1 MNNNKLLILI
11 LIIWPYLYLFP
22 HTFQFIEMGND
33 FELLYYSYKKYIF
46 EFVRVGHFPLWS
58 PSESSGYSLIFNPF
72 AQYFYPVS
80 WLLYGI
86 CILIGDLSKHTYL
99 MYTIIG
105 LSIYNLGQYFWL
117 RSINIEKKYAFL
129 STLITCLG
137 LKLTEILRFPNAV
150 HTIAWFP
157 WILFAISIASNKLN
171 RIKSSLIIF
180 SCSLMIFTAGYP
192 YYIFY
197 ALILFSSYF
206 IFLLIPN
213 VKKYVLNLEKINKQN
228 NYYFF
233 LNCFL
238 PALLALIIVSPWF
251 TRIKNL
257 MEITRDRNLHE
268 IDFSITLSSN
278 IIDQIGSWIFPPFS
292 LSEGWYYFGSIVTI
306 LILIYLINFL
316 FDKNKTQKEKYIIY
330 FSFFLFILN
339 YQFAAAENSFLFK
352 IIWNHVDLI
361 KNFRSWSRMNIILIP
376 IFALIISL
384 SLKKV
389 INDKYKINII
399 PSILILTCLIVVAQI
414 YFIEFSNIEN
424 YYWNTWQHKR
434 IDYAST
440 QLNYLSF
447 FFGLYNSYIY
457 SIFFIISAIG
467 LIFFINKKLFS
478 KIYLLILL
486 LTIGELFFITNIQW
500 SIPSKYYDKND
511 YNKLSKDP
519 INDLKSAFL
528 SNNLITVTKG
538 NLYFR
543 NQRKFNIN
551 YFDEFGIEA
560 HTKLVDKYFNRYGV
574 PKNDLTTNE
583 FEKIKFFWALDN
595 HERKIFFSKSI
606 DHDNIFKFMDDVI
619 ESEKVGKVQINL
631 IESSY
636 NGDEILIEINS
647 LIPGYITYMDNWSSG
662 WKVKVN
668 DQIKK
673 IEKNFNTYKAVKIN
687 KGINAVFYKY
697 HPWYD

>member
-1 MNNNKLLILI
+1 MNNKKLLILI

-99 MYTIIG
+99 LYTIIG
-105 LSIYNLGQYFWL
+105 LSIYNVGQYFWL

-180 SCSLMIFTAGYP
+180 SCSLMILTAGYP

-213 VKKYVLNLEKINKQN
+213 VKKYVLNLEKFNNQN

-251 TRIKNL
+251 ARIKNL

-292 LSEGWYYFGSIVTI
+292 LSEGWYYFGSIITI

-330 FSFFLFILN
+330 FLFFLFILN

-447 FFGLYNSYIY
+447 FFRLYNSYIY
-457 SIFFIISAIG
+457 SIFFIISAMG
-467 LIFFINKKLFS
+467 LIFFIKKKLFS
-478 KIYLLILL
+478 KIYFLILV
-486 LTIGELFFITNIQW
+486 LTISELFFITNIQW
-500 SIPSKYYDKND
+500 AIPSKYYDNND
-511 YNKLSKDP
+511 YNKLSQDP
-519 INDLKSAFL
+519 INDLKNAFL

-551 YFDEFGIEA
+551 YFDVFGIEK
-560 HTKLVDKYFNRYGV
+560 HTKIFDNYFNRNGTYK
-574 PKNDLTTNE
+574 KNISE
-583 FEKIKFFWALDN
+583 FEKEYINQFFALDK
-595 HERKIFFSKSI
+595 ESKRIFFSKNINHKDIFSFI
-606 DHDNIFKFMDDVI
+606 DDVNQTNQNHNINIFVDI
-619 ESEKVGKVQINL
+619 EK
-631 IESSY
+631 Y
-636 NGDEILIEINS
+636 NGDQISIEVFNNID
-647 LIPGYITYMDNWSSG
+647 GYITYIDNWSPG
-662 WKVKVN
+662 WLAELN
-668 DQIKK
+668 NNRIKIDK
-673 IEKNFNTYKAVKIN
+673 LFDTYKSIKLN
-687 KGINAVFYKY
+687 KGNNKIFMKY
-697 HPWYD
+697 EAWK

>member
-1 MNNNKLLILI
+1 MNNKKLLILI

-99 MYTIIG
+99 LYTIIG
-105 LSIYNLGQYFWL
+105 LSIYNVGQYFWL

-180 SCSLMIFTAGYP
+180 SCSLMILTAGYP

-213 VKKYVLNLEKINKQN
+213 VKKYVLNLEKFNNQN

-251 TRIKNL
+251 ARIKNL

-292 LSEGWYYFGSIVTI
+292 LSEGWYYFGSIITI

-330 FSFFLFILN
+330 FLFFLFILN

-447 FFGLYNSYIY
+447 FFRLYNSYIY

-467 LIFFINKKLFS
+467 LIFFIKKKLFS
-478 KIYLLILL
+478 KIYFLILV
-486 LTIGELFFITNIQW
+486 LTISELFFITNIQW
-500 SIPSKYYDKND
+500 AIPSKYYDNND
-511 YNKLSKDP
+511 YNKLSQDP
-519 INDLKSAFL
+519 INDLKNAFL

-551 YFDEFGIEA
+551 YFDEFGIEK
-560 HTKLVDKYFNRYGV
+560 HTKIFDNYFNRNGTYK
-574 PKNDLTTNE
+574 KNISE
-583 FEKIKFFWALDN
+583 FEKEYIDQFFALDK
-595 HERKIFFSKSI
+595 ESKRIFFSKNINHKDIFSFI
-606 DHDNIFKFMDDVI
+606 DDVNQTNQNHNINIFVDI
-619 ESEKVGKVQINL
+619 EK
-631 IESSY
+631 Y
-636 NGDEILIEINS
+636 NGDQISIEVFNNID
-647 LIPGYITYMDNWSSG
+647 GYITYIDNWSPG
-662 WKVKVN
+662 WLAELN
-668 DQIKK
+668 NNRIKIDK
-673 IEKNFNTYKAVKIN
+673 LFDTYKSIKLN
-687 KGINAVFYKY
+687 KGNNKIFMKY
-697 HPWYD
+697 EAWK

>member
-1 MNNNKLLILI
+1 MNNKKLLILI

-99 MYTIIG
+99 LYTIIG
-105 LSIYNLGQYFWL
+105 LSIYNVGQYFWL

-180 SCSLMIFTAGYP
+180 SCSLMILTAGYP

-213 VKKYVLNLEKINKQN
+213 VKKYVLNLEKFNNQN

-251 TRIKNL
+251 ARIKNL

-292 LSEGWYYFGSIVTI
+292 LSEGWYYFGSIITI

-330 FSFFLFILN
+330 FLFFLFILN

-376 IFALIISL
+376 MFALIISL

-447 FFGLYNSYIY
+447 FFRLYNSYIY

-467 LIFFINKKLFS
+467 LIFFIKKKLFS
-478 KIYLLILL
+478 KIYFLILV
-486 LTIGELFFITNIQW
+486 LTISELFFITNIQW
-500 SIPSKYYDKND
+500 AIPSKYYDNND
-511 YNKLSKDP
+511 YNKLSQDP
-519 INDLKSAFL
+519 INDLKNAFL

-551 YFDEFGIEA
+551 YFDVFGIEK
-560 HTKLVDKYFNRYGV
+560 HTKIFDNYFNRNGTYK
-574 PKNDLTTNE
+574 KNISE
-583 FEKIKFFWALDN
+583 FEKEYIDQFFALDK
-595 HERKIFFSKSI
+595 ESKRIFFSKNINHKDIFSFI
-606 DHDNIFKFMDDVI
+606 DDVNQTNQNHNINIFVDI
-619 ESEKVGKVQINL
+619 EK
-631 IESSY
+631 Y
-636 NGDEILIEINS
+636 NGDQISIEVFNNID
-647 LIPGYITYMDNWSSG
+647 GYITYIDNWSPG
-662 WKVKVN
+662 WLAELN
-668 DQIKK
+668 NNRIKIDK
-673 IEKNFNTYKAVKIN
+673 LFDTYKSIKLN
-687 KGINAVFYKY
+687 KGNNKIFMKY
-697 HPWYD
+697 EAWK

>member
-1 MNNNKLLILI
+1 MNNKKLLILI

-99 MYTIIG
+99 LYTIIG
-105 LSIYNLGQYFWL
+105 LSIYNVGQYFWL

-180 SCSLMIFTAGYP
+180 SCSLMILTAGYP

-213 VKKYVLNLEKINKQN
+213 VKKYVLNLEKFNNQN

-251 TRIKNL
+251 ARIKNL

-292 LSEGWYYFGSIVTI
+292 LSEGWYYFGSIITI

-330 FSFFLFILN
+330 FLFFLFILN

-447 FFGLYNSYIY
+447 FFRLYNSYIY

-467 LIFFINKKLFS
+467 LIFFIKKKLFS
-478 KIYLLILL
+478 KIYFLILV
-486 LTIGELFFITNIQW
+486 LTISELFFITNIQW
-500 SIPSKYYDKND
+500 AIPSKYYDNND
-511 YNKLSKDP
+511 YNKLSQDP
-519 INDLKSAFL
+519 INDLKNAFL

-551 YFDEFGIEA
+551 YFDVFGIEK
-560 HTKLVDKYFNRYGV
+560 HTKIFDNYFNRNGTYK
-574 PKNDLTTNE
+574 KNISE
-583 FEKIKFFWALDN
+583 FEKEYIDQFFALDK
-595 HERKIFFSKSI
+595 ESKRIFFSKNINHKDIFSFI
-606 DHDNIFKFMDDVI
+606 DDVNQTNQNHNINIFVDI
-619 ESEKVGKVQINL
+619 EK
-631 IESSY
+631 Y
-636 NGDEILIEINS
+636 NGDQISIEVFNNID
-647 LIPGYITYMDNWSSG
+647 GYITYIDNWSPG
-662 WKVKVN
+662 WLAELN
-668 DQIKK
+668 NNRIKIDK
-673 IEKNFNTYKAVKIN
+673 LFDTYKSIKLN
-687 KGINAVFYKY
+687 KGNNKIFMKYKA
-697 HPWYD
+697 WK

>member
-99 MYTIIG
+99 LYTIIG
-105 LSIYNLGQYFWL
+105 LSIYNVGQYFWL

-180 SCSLMIFTAGYP
+180 SCSLMILTAGYP

-213 VKKYVLNLEKINKQN
+213 VKKYVLNLEKFNNQN

-251 TRIKNL
+251 ARIKNL

-292 LSEGWYYFGSIVTI
+292 LSEGWYYFGSIITI

-330 FSFFLFILN
+330 FLFFLFILN

-447 FFGLYNSYIY
+447 FFRLYNSYIY

-467 LIFFINKKLFS
+467 LIFFIKKKLFS
-478 KIYLLILL
+478 KIYFLILV
-486 LTIGELFFITNIQW
+486 LTISELFFITNIQW
-500 SIPSKYYDKND
+500 AIPSKYYDNND
-511 YNKLSKDP
+511 YNKLSQDP
-519 INDLKSAFL
+519 INDLKNAFL

-551 YFDEFGIEA
+551 YFDVFGIEK
-560 HTKLVDKYFNRYGV
+560 HTKIFDNYFNRNGTYK
-574 PKNDLTTNE
+574 KNISE
-583 FEKIKFFWALDN
+583 FEKEYIDQFFALDK
-595 HERKIFFSKSI
+595 ESKRIFFSKNINHKDIFSFI
-606 DHDNIFKFMDDVI
+606 DDVNQTNQNHNINIFVDI
-619 ESEKVGKVQINL
+619 EK
-631 IESSY
+631 Y
-636 NGDEILIEINS
+636 NGDQISIEVFNNID
-647 LIPGYITYMDNWSSG
+647 GYITYIDNWSPG
-662 WKVKVN
+662 WLAELN
-668 DQIKK
+668 NNRIKIDK
-673 IEKNFNTYKAVKIN
+673 LFDTYKSIKLN
-687 KGINAVFYKY
+687 KGNNKIFMKY
-697 HPWYD
+697 EAWK

>member
-1 MNNNKLLILI
+1 MNNKKLLILI

-99 MYTIIG
+99 LYTIIG
-105 LSIYNLGQYFWL
+105 LSIYNVGQYFWL

-180 SCSLMIFTAGYP
+180 SCSLMILTAGYP

-213 VKKYVLNLEKINKQN
+213 VKKYVLNLEKFNNQN

-251 TRIKNL
+251 ARIKNL

-292 LSEGWYYFGSIVTI
+292 LSEGWYYFGSIITI

-330 FSFFLFILN
+330 FLFFLFILN

-424 YYWNTWQHKR
+424 NYWNTWQHKR

-447 FFGLYNSYIY
+447 FFRLYNSYIY

-467 LIFFINKKLFS
+467 LIFFIKKKLFS
-478 KIYLLILL
+478 KIHFLILV
-486 LTIGELFFITNIQW
+486 LTISELFFIANIQW
-500 SIPSKYYDKND
+500 AIPSKYYDNND
-511 YNKLSKDP
+511 YNKLSQDP
-519 INDLKSAFL
+519 INDLKNAFL

-551 YFDEFGIEA
+551 YFDIFGIEK
-560 HTKLVDKYFNRYGV
+560 HTKIFDNYFNRNGTYK
-574 PKNDLTTNE
+574 KNISE
-583 FEKIKFFWALDN
+583 FEKEYIDQFFALDK
-595 HERKIFFSKSI
+595 ESKRIFFSKNINHKDIFSFI
-606 DHDNIFKFMDDVI
+606 DDVNQTNQNHNINIFVDI
-619 ESEKVGKVQINL
+619 EK
-631 IESSY
+631 Y
-636 NGDEILIEINS
+636 NGDQISIEVFNNID
-647 LIPGYITYMDNWSSG
+647 GYITYIDNWSPG
-662 WKVKVN
+662 WLAELN
-668 DQIKK
+668 NNRIKIDK
-673 IEKNFNTYKAVKIN
+673 LFDTYKSIKLN
-687 KGINAVFYKY
+687 KGNNKIFMKY
-697 HPWYD
+697 EAWK